1 MVTHTHD
8 NMKKLL
14 ISLAIISLASSCAH
28 DTFTIKGKV
37 TLNDG
42 VSENYIVLKDYFT
55 DEKDSTLVSPSGDFT
70 YKTEADVQTIKE
82 IFLMED
88 SITQADALLKVIP
101 EAATITVNLDNPND
115 IQGGVLNQELATYTE
130 QYNVIYNEYEEEASK
145 YSSTLSGTE
154 LNAAVENAADI
165 AQSKL
170 NILMEDTYNNNKTN
184 GIGLMAFSELIYE
197 YETIEDIDKA
207 LEGAGD
213 FIKNSDKV
221 SSIKDDLK
229 AQHKSAEG
237 MMFLDFKGEKADGTA
252 SSLSEYVGKGK
263 WVLVDFWA
271 SWCNP
276 CKREIPNLIAVSN
289 KYGGKDLMVLGLPVW
304 DKRPDTDKTIKK
316 LGIEYTQLYVGDDRS
331 STDIYG
337 INGIPHI
344 ILFAPDGTIAKRGLR
359 GYGIEEAVKA
369 ALNK

>member
-1 MVTHTHD
+1 M
-8 NMKKLL
+8 
-14 ISLAIISLASSCAH
+14 
-28 DTFTIKGKV
+28 
-37 TLNDG
+37 
-42 VSENYIVLKDYFT
+42 
-55 DEKDSTLVSPSGDFT
+55 
-70 YKTEADVQTIKE
+70 
-82 IFLMED
+82 
-88 SITQADALLKVIP
+88 
-101 EAATITVNLDNPND
+101 
-115 IQGGVLNQELATYTE
+115 
-130 QYNVIYNEYEEEASK
+130 
-145 YSSTLSGTE
+145 
-154 LNAAVENAADI
+154 NAAVENAADI